1 MANVQVGMSAKGLA
15 PGVES
20 RRFTRAAGDSTA
32 AASNVRFGS
41 WLCEKSS
48 SCRAHGM
55 ILAQLPSGE
64 LNHTVRLM
72 HDTGLENRIFY
83 ISAMYE
89 FSHSLGHER

>member
-1 MANVQVGMSAKGLA
+1 VLEAVLPGAHLSYVNFA
-15 PGVES
+15 PL
-20 RRFTRAAGDSTA
+20 FTPGTA
-32 AASNVRFGS
+32 SDVRFGS
-41 WLCEKSS
+41 WLCENSS

-89 FSHSLGHER
+89 FSHSLGQIEKISL